1 MQTQTITFPDVDS
14 STNANYYMDAVS
26 LKGTTQI
33 TFDLSLFDNTSR
45 DVIQIVAVYGDGVYD
60 VFNVDVTKSSFVQ
73 PITSVAH
80 VYNSQYNAYATQ
92 LSAVFQ
98 VTYTNLAV
106 VNYIQPITMLQS
118 SYYNDVG
125 HLHLTSTQLLPV
137 SSNDVLFV
145 CYDDYSNLHNFALH
159 KPQH

>member
-1 MQTQTITFPDVDS
+1 MDS
-14 STNANYYMDAVS
+14 LT
-26 LKGTTQI
+26 LKGTTQV
-33 TFDLSLFDNTSR
+33 TFDLSQFDTDSR
-45 DVIQIVAVYGDGVYD
+45 DVIQIVAVYGDGENAVY
-60 VFNVDVTKSSFVQ
+60 NVDITKSSFVQ
-73 PITSVAH
+73 PITSASH
-80 VYNSQYNAYATQ
+80 VYNSQFASYVTQ

-106 VNYIQPITMLQS
+106 INYVQPLVMLQS
-118 SYYNDVG
+118 SYYDSIG
-125 HLHLTSTQLLPV
+125 HLHLTTTQLLPV